1 VIRVLVTGARG
12 QLGADLV
19 RELEGRSEVV
29 AHDRSSLDLAR
40 PDDIAERVREA
51 RPQVILNA
59 AAYTAVDRAETDLEA
74 ARAVNAVAP
83 GVLAAEAKRLG
94 ALLVHYSTD
103 YVFDGTKKTPYV
115 ESDPTAPVNAYGR
128 TKLEGEEAVAA
139 SGCDHAIL
147 RTSWVYAPHGKNF
160 MLTMLRLAAT
170 QKELRVVDDQRGAP
184 TSSRQLA
191 RATLDLL
198 ARNDRS
204 RPIAPDDLERVRDA
218 SGLYHATAA
227 GETTWFGF
235 ALEIFDRWSKR
246 PGNVFVMP
254 RVIAI
259 PSADYP
265 TPARRPANS
274 MLSSERLAATFGVRL
289 PPWRDGLEEALSALP
304 LR

>member
-12 QLGADLV
+12 QLGAELA
-19 RELEGRSEVV
+19 REFAGRSEVI
-29 AHDRSSLDLAR
+29 AHDRSSLDLERPGEIAAR
-40 PDDIAERVREA
+40 IREA
-51 RPQVILNA
+51 RPDVILNA
-59 AAYTAVDRAETDLEA
+59 AAYTAVDRAETEVDA

-83 GVLAAEAKRLG
+83 AVLAAEAKRLG

-115 ESDPTAPVNAYGR
+115 ETDPTAPLNAYGR

-147 RTSWVYAPHGKNF
+147 RTSWVYAPHGRNF
-160 MLTMLRLAAT
+160 MLTMLRLAGT

-191 RATLDLL
+191 RATLELL

-204 RPIAPDDLERVRDA
+204 RPIGPDDLERVRNA
-218 SGLYHATAA
+218 SGVYHATAA

-235 ALEIFDRWSKR
+235 AQEIFDRWSRR

-259 PSADYP
+259 ASADYP

-274 MLSSERLAATFGVRL
+274 VLSNARLAETFGVRL
-289 PPWRDGLEEALSALP
+289 PAWREGLDEALSALAVA
-304 LR
+304 